1 MNWKQAFTS
10 SIGKKLV
17 MGFTGLF
24 LITFLL
30 VHAYVNGLV
39 FLELLD
45 PGRGYSAYK
54 AGAHF
59 LGTNPLTRIAEI
71 GLMVG
76 IILHIVQ
83 GLMLWSQNKS
93 KRPVAY
99 NMQANGSN
107 SDYAKRKST
116 WYSRSMGLLG
126 TLILIFLV
134 LHLYH
139 FWAPNRMMQLIEGK
153 EKDLYFE
160 MQTIFSEWWVVIV
173 YVLGCISL
181 AWHLAHGFFSAFRTV
196 GLSTPKYNG
205 IIKNVGIAYSIIVPL
220 FFALMPIAF
229 KAKLLPDAEQAK
241 KDAITW
247 EAH

>member
-10 SIGKKLV
+10 SVGKKLV
-17 MGFTGLF
+17 MGFTGIF
-24 LITFLL
+24 LISFLL

-45 PGRGYSAYK
+45 AGRGYSAYK

-71 GLMVG
+71 GLLAG

-93 KRPVAY
+93 KRPVNY
-99 NMQANGSN
+99 STKANGSN
-107 SDYAKRKST
+107 SNYPKRKST

-126 TLILIFLV
+126 SLILIFLV

-139 FWAPNRMMQLIEGK
+139 FWAPNRMTQLIEGR
-153 EKDLYFE
+153 EKDLYYE
-160 MQTIFSEWWVVIV
+160 MQVIFSEWWVVLV
-173 YVLGCISL
+173 YLLGCFAL
-181 AWHLAHGFFSAFRTV
+181 AWHLAHGFFSAFRTL
-196 GLSTPKYNG
+196 GLTTPKYNKL
-205 IIKNVGIAYSIIVPL
+205 IKNIGIAYAIIIPL
-220 FFALMPIAF
+220 FFALMPLAF
-229 KAKLLPDAEQAK
+229 KMKVLPDADTAK
-241 KDAITW
+241 QSAQVW

>member
-10 SIGKKLV
+10 SVGKKLV

-24 LITFLL
+24 LIMFLL

-39 FLELLD
+39 FLEWLD
-45 PGRGYSAYK
+45 PGRGYAAYE

-59 LGTNPLTRIAEI
+59 LGTNPLTRVAEI

-93 KRPVAY
+93 KRPVNY
-99 NMQANGSN
+99 NKHANGSV
-107 SDYAKRKST
+107 SDYSKRKST
-116 WYSRSMGLLG
+116 WYSRSMGMLG

-139 FWAPNRMMQLIEGK
+139 FWAPNRIQQLLEGK
-153 EKDLYFE
+153 EKDLYYE
-160 MQTIFSEWWVVIV
+160 MQVIFSEAWVVIV

-196 GLSTPKYNG
+196 GLSTPKYAG
-205 IIKNVGIAYSIIVPL
+205 IIRCVGIAYSIIVPL

-229 KAKLLPDAEQAK
+229 FMGWLPDAAIAK
-241 KDAITW
+241 SNAAIW
-247 EAH
+247 AGH